1 MLPVPHSLLC
11 PAVFPFVGLN
21 YNHPLII
28 IIIISTTSLVN
39 VFLSVKAKARLMD
52 RAQTMN
58 INAVTGSASL
68 CSMPVTTMTTVETCR
83 MSLAAV
89 SPLAQ

>member
-28 IIIISTTSLVN
+28 ISRTTALVN
-39 VFLSVKAKARLMD
+39 VFLSVKAKAQPTD
-52 RAQTMN
+52 RAQTTN

-68 CSMPVTTMTTVETCR
+68 CSTPVMIMTTVETSQ

-89 SPLAQ
+89 STLA

>member
-11 PAVFPFVGLN
+11 PTVFPFVGLN
-21 YNHPLII
+21 YNHPL

-39 VFLSVKAKARLMD
+39 VFLSVKAKAQLMD
-52 RAQTMN
+52 RAQMMN

-68 CSMPVTTMTTVETCR
+68 CSMPVMIMTTVETSQ

-89 SPLAQ
+89 STLA